1 MKILTNWDN
10 DELYCTYSKERIE
23 IGEKYVLVDE
33 ECFGEVIE
41 KPYKLE
47 NVPSENEDDIDLG

>member
-1 MKILTNWDN
+1 MKILTNIDN

-23 IGEKYVLVDE
+23 VGQKYALVDE
-33 ECFGEVIE
+33 ECMGEVIE

-47 NVPSENEDDIDLG
+47 NIPSENEDEIDWI